1 MSFRRSHWPAVR
13 LVLPRRRSR
22 RPLPP
27 VPPLPESQQPES
39 QQPEPLADTEPDADE
54 IKVRERLLALL
65 GEAVRWPR

>member
-1 MSFRRSHWPAVR
+1 MFFRRSHRPAVR
-13 LVLPRRRSR
+13 LVLPCR

-27 VPPLPESQQPES
+27 GPPLPEGW
-39 QQPEPLADTEPDADE
+39 QPEPLAGAEPDADE

>member
-1 MSFRRSHWPAVR
+1 MFFRRSHRPAVR

-22 RPLPP
+22 RPLRP
-27 VPPLPESQQPES
+27 VPPLPESWRPK
-39 QQPEPLADTEPDADE
+39 PLAGAEPDAYE

>member
-1 MSFRRSHWPAVR
+1 MFFRRSHRPAVR

-27 VPPLPESQQPES
+27 VPPLPEGW
-39 QQPEPLADTEPDADE
+39 QPEPLAGTEPDADE

>member
-1 MSFRRSHWPAVR
+1 MFFRRSHRPAVR

-22 RPLPP
+22 RPLPL
-27 VPPLPESQQPES
+27 VPPLPESWQPEA
-39 QQPEPLADTEPDADE
+39 LASPEPDADE

>member
-1 MSFRRSHWPAVR
+1 MFFRRSRWPAVR

-22 RPLPP
+22 RLLPSVPL
-27 VPPLPESQQPES
+27 LPEGW
-39 QQPEPLADTEPDADE
+39 QPEPLAGAEPDADE